1 MDFTKVRHTLF
12 ITLLVLVSLAF
23 IFMMKPFFYPIFWA
37 AVIAGLFYPFY
48 EWLNDKLKIPNLSTT
63 ITLSLIVIVILL
75 PLLTAGY
82 FLVKE
87 SADLYGSINT
97 NRDQINRSLHDF
109 ATWIKY
115 NPFSAQLNFDE
126 KLWSQ
131 KFTEAST
138 LVVNF
143 IFNNVTG
150 LTQNSL
156 AFVFMI
162 VIMFYT
168 LFFFIR
174 DGEKMLRLVM
184 RICPLGDKYEK
195 MLYAK
200 FTLTAKAALK
210 GTIIVGGIQGVIGAL
225 LFWFVGIKGILIWG
239 LLMTALSIV
248 PPFSAALVWLPA
260 SIILMLTG
268 KFWAGMIVLA
278 VGVLIISTIDN
289 VLRPI
294 IVGRDAELH
303 PLLVLFSTLGGLM
316 IFGVSGFVIGP
327 VLAALFVTF
336 WQMYE
341 HYYKNEL
348 RNN

>member
-48 EWLNDKLKIPNLSTT
+48 EWLNGKLKIPNLSTT
-63 ITLSLIVIVILL
+63 IILSIIVVVILL
-75 PLLTAGY
+75 PLLTIGY

-87 SADLYGSINT
+87 SADLYSSINT
-97 NRDQINRSLHDF
+97 NRDQINKSLHDF

-115 NPFSAQLNFDE
+115 NPFSTQLNFDE
-126 KLWSQ
+126 KLWAE
-131 KFTEAST
+131 KFTEASAF
-138 LVVNF
+138 VGNF
-143 IFNNVTG
+143 IFNNVKA

-156 AFVFMI
+156 AFIFMI
-162 VIMFYT
+162 VMMFYT

-174 DGEKMLRLVM
+174 DGEKMLRLLM
-184 RICPLGDKYEK
+184 RLCPLGDKYEK
-195 MLYAK
+195 MLYTK
-200 FTLTAKAALK
+200 FTLAAKAALK
-210 GTIIVGGIQGVIGAL
+210 GTVIVGGIQGVIGAL
-225 LFWFVGIKGILIWG
+225 LFWFVGIKGVLIWG
-239 LLMTALSIV
+239 LVMTALSIV

-260 SIILMLTG
+260 SIILMVTG
-268 KFWAGMIVLA
+268 KFWAGMIVLI
-278 VGVLIISTIDN
+278 VGVVVISTIDN
-289 VLRPI
+289 ILRPI

-303 PLLVLFSTLGGLM
+303 PLLVLFSTLGGLV